1 MDKSLLPYGR
11 KGLGLIPISPPT
23 MTNSKDSNT
32 LPCANH
38 ARRKIKN
45 VMLKVL
51 ATIVNGP
58 RVATMKKWR
67 RKASV
72 GITTW

>member
-1 MDKSLLPYGR
+1 
-11 KGLGLIPISPPT
+11 

-32 LPCANH
+32 PPCANH
-38 ARRKIKN
+38 ARGRIKN
-45 VMLKVL
+45 IMLKVL

-58 RVATMKKWR
+58 RVATRKSWR

-72 GITTW
+72 GITTG